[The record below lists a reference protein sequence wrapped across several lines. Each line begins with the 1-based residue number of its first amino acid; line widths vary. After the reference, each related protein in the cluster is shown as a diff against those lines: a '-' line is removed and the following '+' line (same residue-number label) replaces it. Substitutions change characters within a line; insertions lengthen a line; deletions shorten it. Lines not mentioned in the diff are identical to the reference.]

1 MRVGIPTIVIPFK
14 FKYGVLRYCTYFS
27 PLPFL
32 DSPGKML
39 ESRQENLEFPSG
51 EIDQLRNRD
60 LQVLTFGIL
69 QQKNT
74 A

>member
-1 MRVGIPTIVIPFK
+1 MCVGIPIIVIQSK
-14 FKYGVLRYCTYFS
+14 SKYGALRVPLLLS
-27 PLPFL
+27 PPFL

-39 ESRQENLEFPSG
+39 ESRQEILEFPSG